1 MANLMFKT
9 KGMVN
14 PKGKPRVY
22 FTCHPDDFIRT
33 FDKVSG
39 DLLKVSDC
47 AIYYTEN
54 MNEVLFPWPARRIR
68 IRLDRSFSL

>member
-22 FTCHPDDFIRT
+22 FKMLNKFLTG
-33 FDKVSG
+33 V
-39 DLLKVSDC
+39 
-47 AIYYTEN
+47 N
-54 MNEVLFPWPARRIR
+54 N
-68 IRLDRSFSL
+68 DRKRKI

>member
-22 FTCHPDDFIRT
+22 FTY
-33 FDKVSG
+33 
-39 DLLKVSDC
+39 DLSTLQD
-47 AIYYTEN
+47 AQ
-54 MNEVLFPWPARRIR
+54 
-68 IRLDRSFSL
+68 